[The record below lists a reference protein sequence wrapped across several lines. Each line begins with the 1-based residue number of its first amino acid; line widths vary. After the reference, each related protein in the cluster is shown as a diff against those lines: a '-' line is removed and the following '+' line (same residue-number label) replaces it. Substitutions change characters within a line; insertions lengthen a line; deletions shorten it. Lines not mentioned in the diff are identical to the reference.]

1 MSFHVKRLSWSRI
14 MLGEMNSLS
23 GARIHTYSTRVVLAF
38 ALMMSTCPLGWG
50 QSFLQVDKNLE
61 VLGVPPVPSS
71 LASEVAPYSQIYG
84 LPLAG
89 WDPQKREIWLK
100 GLSSVTWI
108 SKVKSPNASPEASSI
123 YIQTPGIYDVYF

>member
-1 MSFHVKRLSWSRI
+1 MSFHVKRRSWSRI

-23 GARIHTYSTRVVLAF
+23 GARIPAYSTRVVLAF
-38 ALMMSTCPLGWG
+38 ALVMSTCQLGWA

-61 VLGVPPVPSS
+61 VLGVPPVPAS

-100 GLSSVTWI
+100 GLS
-108 SKVKSPNASPEASSI
+108 
-123 YIQTPGIYDVYF
+123 